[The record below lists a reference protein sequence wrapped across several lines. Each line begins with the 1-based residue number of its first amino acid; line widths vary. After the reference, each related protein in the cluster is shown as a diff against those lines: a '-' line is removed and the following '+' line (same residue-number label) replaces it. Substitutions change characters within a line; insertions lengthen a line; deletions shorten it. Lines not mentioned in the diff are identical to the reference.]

1 MCVLD
6 DNDGKPIREYDS
18 KGHSCPHCIMEW
30 VYFGHGDYIEVFE
43 CYCQT
48 VCEPFAPQPGELL

>member
-6 DNDGKPIREYDS
+6 NTDGKPLREFNTSKYD
-18 KGHSCPHCIMEW
+18 CPHCIIEL
-30 VYFGHGDYIEVFE
+30 VYVGHGDYIEEFE

>member
-18 KGHSCPHCIMEW
+18 KGYSCPHCINEL
-30 VYFGHGDYIEVFE
+30 VYLGHGDYTEVFE

-48 VCEPFAPQPGELL
+48 VCESFAPQLGELL